1 MFGLF
6 RHVASFFDRIQMDH
20 HAILDHH
27 RRLSHAAAAADLVR
41 HPPFGDGCEKVSSSS
56 IDLLRISVK

>member
-1 MFGLF
+1 M
-6 RHVASFFDRIQMDH
+6 HMDH